1 MNKRN
6 YLGFTLI
13 ELMIVVSI
21 LGILAAIALPSY
33 QNHVM
38 RARRAEA
45 KIALMDC
52 SARMERFF
60 AENNTYNTATIAA
73 GNLVTDLLPND
84 QTTDGWYTVSI
95 SAQNGASYTLQAAPN
110 GTQAANDG
118 ECANFTLN
126 NLGARGVSGTGSVQD
141 CW

>member
-1 MNKRN
+1 MKKRTCS
-6 YLGFTLI
+6 GFTLI
-13 ELMIVVSI
+13 ELMIVVAI
-21 LGILAAIALPSY
+21 IGILAAIALPSY

-38 RARRAEA
+38 RTRRAEA

-73 GNLVTDLLPND
+73 GNAITDLLPND
-84 QTTDGWYTVSI
+84 QTTEGWYTVSI
-95 SAQNGASYTLQAAPN
+95 SAQNGTSYTLQAAPN
-110 GTQAANDG
+110 GTQAANDT

-126 NLGARGVSGTGSVQD
+126 NLGARGVSGTGNAQD